1 MKYKNV
7 FVAFPEPELVETSFT
22 CFDNLILGIICS
34 LFISAGI
41 ALFI

>member
-7 FVAFPEPELVETSFT
+7 FVAFPEPVETSFT
-22 CFDNLILGIICS
+22 WFDNLILGIICS